1 MMYTSL
7 FNPPPRPI
15 TRARPEFAG
24 VMATVTVFDV
34 TVTVTVFDVTVTV
47 TVTVTVFDVTVLLTT
62 ALAIAGARRI
72 AGVTV
77 CRLAG

>member
-15 TRARPEFAG
+15 TRARQEFAG

-34 TVTVTVFDVTVTV
+34 TVTVTVFDVTVMV
-47 TVTVTVFDVTVLLTT
+47 TVMVFDVRVLLTT
-62 ALAIAGARRI
+62 ALAIAGARRV
-72 AGVTV
+72 AGV